1 MKCSLVISNFFE
13 DISSLS
19 HSIVF
24 LYFFALISEA
34 GFLIFPCYSLEL
46 CIQMGIS
53 FLFSLPF
60 ASFLFSAI
68 CQASLD
74 YHFAFLHFFF
84 FRMVLITASCTMSW
98 TFVHS
103 SSGTLSTRSNLWI
116 CLSLSVYNCR
126 GFDLCHSWMVS
137 GFPYFLHFKSEF
149 VDMEFMIR
157 AIVSSQSCFH
167 WLYRASAS
175 FAAKNIINLFWYW
188 PSGDA
193 HM

>member
-1 MKCSLVISNFFE
+1 MKCSLGISNFFE

-74 YHFAFLHFFF
+74 YHFAFLHSF
-84 FRMVLITASCTMSW
+84 
-98 TFVHS
+98 
-103 SSGTLSTRSNLWI
+103 SSGWSWSQPPVQCHEPLSIVLQVLCLPDLIFESVCHFQCIIVGDLIYVIPEWLVVFPTFFI
-116 CLSLSVYNCR
+116 LSLNLLIWS
-126 GFDLCHSWMVS
+126 SW
-137 GFPYFLHFKSEF
+137 SE
-149 VDMEFMIR
+149 
-157 AIVSSQSCFH
+157 
-167 WLYRASAS
+167 
-175 FAAKNIINLFWYW
+175 
-188 PSGDA
+188 P
-193 HM
+193 